1 MENKLVSVIVP
12 VFNREK
18 EIDRC
23 VKSILNQTY
32 ENIELILVDDG
43 SAYSSLAICESYSEK
58 DQRVRVFHQ
67 ENNGVS
73 SARNLGMQNAKGEYL
88 TFVDSDDYVA
98 SDYVEEL
105 YLALVSNSCVLSMCN
120 YSEVNDKG
128 EEKKIIVWDDA
139 VMSSKELMKD
149 ILYGR
154 DESAFCCCKMW
165 KKDFLTKNFQK
176 YAYCEDILFFTQN
189 LSSKT

>member
-43 SAYSSLAICESYSEK
+43 SADSSLAICESYSEK

-73 SARNLGMQNAKGEYL
+73 SARNCGIHKAKGEYL
-88 TFVDSDDYVA
+88 TFVDSDDYIA
-98 SDYVEEL
+98 SD
-105 YLALVSNSCVLSMCN
+105 
-120 YSEVNDKG
+120 
-128 EEKKIIVWDDA
+128 
-139 VMSSKELMKD
+139 
-149 ILYGR
+149 
-154 DESAFCCCKMW
+154 
-165 KKDFLTKNFQK
+165 
-176 YAYCEDILFFTQN
+176 
-189 LSSKT
+189 